1 MPDTGLKRSR
11 RGRLPQSVD
20 LTRSAARKLAEL
32 RAGGGR
38 MEWSDTL
45 ERALEVVEPA
55 AFAAHMAKWWQ
66 RRAHEAQS
74 PKAPT
79 SSPDGGESTSG

>member
-1 MPDTGLKRSR
+1 
-11 RGRLPQSVD
+11 
-20 LTRSAARKLAEL
+20 
-32 RAGGGR
+32 

-66 RRAHEAQS
+66 QRAREAQS
-74 PKAPT
+74 PNKAPT
-79 SSPDGGESTSG
+79 SSSDGGESTSG